1 MGRGAKRLPYG
12 KLLVRVPA
20 VAKFLF
26 DMIFNVNVLLERFE
40 TVYAILFGTESNNLM
55 NRLSLC

>member
-12 KLLVRVPA
+12 KSLVRVPA

-26 DMIFNVNVLLERFE
+26 DMIFNVNVFIKKFFKRKIVIANEVDV
-40 TVYAILFGTESNNLM
+40 VYIF
-55 NRLSLC
+55 